1 MIGATSFFSYSQFFH
16 LAVVLPFALGAE
28 SMGRCC
34 RPAGQYTATLRG
46 SQRSTNYVGA
56 LLFSLSIPSPSLSAS
71 FKVSLFFLCAGHGR
85 GRLMVVGGVDQ
96 VLVVG
101 SKMEHGDEPYL
112 ARKV

>member
-1 MIGATSFFSYSQFFH
+1 
-16 LAVVLPFALGAE
+16 
-28 SMGRCC
+28 MGRCC

-56 LLFSLSIPSPSLSAS
+56 LLLSLYLLPLSLSAS

-112 ARKV
+112 ARKVVSSLRPGPLRAMPADKLASRL